1 MSEMKEGGQRTES
14 WKSLFVLFPSIPDL
28 TTTLL
33 FRPKYILRRLNL
45 GMKFRARDTKV
56 TA

>member
-1 MSEMKEGGQRTES
+1 MFEVKETGQRAES
-14 WKSLFVLFPSIPDL
+14 WKSLFVLFLSIHDL

-56 TA
+56 MA

>member
-1 MSEMKEGGQRTES
+1 MFEVKEGGQRAES
-14 WKSLFVLFPSIPDL
+14 WKSLFVLFPSMHDL
-28 TTTLL
+28 TPTLL